1 MTSAAS
7 AACRVCRGRPGARSA
22 RGRGVDGPMGD
33 AADRTASGVAAEPN
47 TFHAGRKRANVD
59 NRTEE
64 VDLVA
69 DFYNHRTDVEV
80 GRDRAE
86 SRIIHLKNLNN
97 WIKSVLLRE
106 AVRPG
111 DAVLDLAC
119 GKGGDLTKFSRLGV
133 SSYVGVDVA
142 PSAVQ
147 EARNRYNG
155 ASGGGQSRRGMP
167 FSAKF
172 AVANCWEVVLRDQFK
187 DDAPFDV
194 VSCQFALHYAFRTAG
209 MAKLALR
216 NVAAM
221 LRPGGLFV
229 GTTTDSAVLAHKLRE
244 ASALSG
250 KPETEFK
257 NSVFRVEFDARHAG
271 GVFPAGAEGGPFGIR
286 YTFFLDDA
294 IDAIPEYAIPFPTL
308 VELARAA
315 GLEVV
320 YALNFHEFFYSRLSP
335 DLGPTTAENYEL
347 LKRMRVLPEGEDAL
361 PLAQWEAAH
370 LYLTFA
376 FRKVGEDA
384 PDAAEQA
391 RRAQRAKGFV
401 MQLPTDVTTLE

>member
-1 MTSAAS
+1 MSGEGQGDRGPGTTGSSAA
-7 AACRVCRGRPGARSA
+7 
-22 RGRGVDGPMGD
+22 
-33 AADRTASGVAAEPN
+33 PN

-59 NRTEE
+59 NRVEE
-64 VDLVA
+64 VDLVS
-69 DFYNHRTDVEV
+69 DFYNHRTDVDS
-80 GRDRAE
+80 GRDRQE

-119 GKGGDLTKFSRLGV
+119 GKGGDLSKYTRLGV

-142 PSAVQ
+142 PAAVQ
-147 EARNRYNG
+147 EARCRYNG
-155 ASGGGQSRRGMP
+155 ESGGQSRRGMP

-187 DDAPFDV
+187 AEAPFDV
-194 VSCQFALHYAFRTAG
+194 VSCQFALHYAFREAG

-229 GTTTDSAVLAHKLRE
+229 GTTTDSAVLAHRLRE
-244 ASALSG
+244 ASGKSG
-250 KPETEFK
+250 RPETSFQ
-257 NSVFRVEFDARHAG
+257 NSVFRVEFDPRHAG
-271 GVFPAGAEGGPFGIR
+271 GVFSTADEGAPFGIR

-308 VELARAA
+308 VALARSA
-315 GLEVV
+315 GLELV

-335 DLGPTTAENYEL
+335 DLGPAAADNFEL
-347 LKRMRVLPEGEDAL
+347 LKRMRVLPEGEQAL
-361 PLAQWEAAH
+361 PLDQWEAAH

-376 FRKVGEDA
+376 FRKLGEDK
-384 PDAAEQA
+384 PDEAEVT
-391 RRAQRAKGFV
+391 RRAHRAKGFV
-401 MQLPTDVTTLE
+401 MQQPDDVRTLE